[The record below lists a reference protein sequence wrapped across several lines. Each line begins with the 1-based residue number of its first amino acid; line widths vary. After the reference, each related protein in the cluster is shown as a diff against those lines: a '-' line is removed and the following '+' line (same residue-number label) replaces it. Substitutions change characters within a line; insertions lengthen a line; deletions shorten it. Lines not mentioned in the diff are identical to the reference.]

1 MVAVGIII
9 SLAFIGWLIW
19 RIAKKRPIKAYMV
32 MYGLSCLAGIF
43 TFAFF
48 LSMDLPEMVKIL
60 VSAACQARSALASLS
75 FFEQFLY
82 FGSYSF

>member
-1 MVAVGIII
+1 MIAVGIII

-60 VSAACQARSALASLS
+60 VSIVLGGVLIFIAAWSQRRVKPG
-75 FFEQFLY
+75 QP
-82 FGSYSF
+82 